1 MIVFYGLVKLKKKA
15 FYTLIGLAHFTHFNV
30 QLLILVLYTIVYVRA
45 ASRKFRVYTRHNA
58 QKQEQVNTIVRLVMR
73 SEMQPKLIVWWC
85 QNERQ
90 RHTQEMPTTFLIHFN
105 RYYSYA
111 RWIQWCQ
118 FFFRSTR
125 LSCAA
130 AVFVVASIYAVFCEY
145 KSMLIYGCSNTYKY
159 AICSYMYIHS
169 FFKHLFLFT
178 VFTVD
183 RVFFSIFFS
192 SAFNRFSSSM
202 CCFHL
207 LSTDITWDC
216 FRFTQH
222 MVLFLVQYM

>member
-118 FFFRSTR
+118 FFFFAQLGSPVLLLFLLLLLFMLCFVNTKACLYMDVATR
-125 LSCAA
+125 INMLYAA
-130 AVFVVASIYAVFCEY
+130 ICIFIRFLSIYFC
-145 KSMLIYGCSNTYKY
+145 SQ
-159 AICSYMYIHS
+159 
-169 FFKHLFLFT
+169 FLQWI
-178 VFTVD
+178 
-183 RVFFSIFFS
+183 VFFSQFF
-192 SAFNRFSSSM
+192 FL
-202 CCFHL
+202 L
-207 LSTDITWDC
+207 LSIA
-216 FRFTQH
+216 FRRRCAVFISSQLT
-222 MVLFLVQYM
+222 